1 MLFIS
6 SKNSEDYKVVDE
18 STIYIYDHL
27 DEVSVIN
34 KALVEAGIAVDGIG
48 VKGQDLEE
56 YFMDRMG
63 GKSNE

>member
-1 MLFIS
+1 M
-6 SKNSEDYKVVDE
+6 
-18 STIYIYDHL
+18 
-27 DEVSVIN
+27 IN